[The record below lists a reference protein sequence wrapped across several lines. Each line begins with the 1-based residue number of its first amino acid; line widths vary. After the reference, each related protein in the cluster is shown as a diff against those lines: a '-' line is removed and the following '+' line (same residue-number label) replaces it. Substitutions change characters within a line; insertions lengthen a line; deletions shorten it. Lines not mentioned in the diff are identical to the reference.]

1 MFTVKKKGHWARGC
15 PREKEEEPP
24 FVTKPFHL
32 FVAKSKGMEK
42 RVLTQK
48 LSPWKRLV
56 AYLSKKLKKRLCF
69 IFPHQ
74 PVQNKL
80 EKFLDTVGFCRLW
93 IPGFAELK
101 R

>member
-48 LSPWKRLV
+48 LSPWKRPV
-56 AYLSKKLKKRLCF
+56 AYLSKKAKK
-69 IFPHQ
+69 
-74 PVQNKL
+74 
-80 EKFLDTVGFCRLW
+80 ETVFYIPPPTSAKEVRKVPGHCGLLQIVDSRFC
-93 IPGFAELK
+93 
-101 R
+101 